1 MEGPGDHARILSAA
15 VHSEIPAQKV
25 LAAIVLEAVL
35 SCSDNKKGN
44 IALKREKVI
53 LTFVAS
59 FSTLTLT
66 QTKQKKTHTH
76 N

>member
-25 LAAIVLEAVL
+25 LTAVVLEAVL
-35 SCSDNKKGN
+35 SAVQQWRCAKCEIIGKMRKSNLNFRRKFFDPH
-44 IALKREKVI
+44 
-53 LTFVAS
+53 
-59 FSTLTLT
+59 T
-66 QTKQKKTHTH
+66 QNKQKNTH